1 MSILSPVYFGGSRSL
16 VPPSPLVGQVVG
28 AVLASGAPVHVG
40 CSAGADALVVE
51 CVLSWSAQ
59 QQGSRIALS
68 PVRSSSFQQMRVFSA
83 FAPSGAG
90 ACSVSNVQ
98 GVCQFAQAGGSVSW
112 LAGGSLAVPMAAR
125 LIRRSLAALA
135 GCSAAVFFAP
145 SSGSLAV
152 ASHAVKSGIPVF
164 AFGPMPAAIPGAAGC
179 WVSSSF
185 FGFSCWQWSAAQM
198 SLF

>member
-1 MSILSPVYFGGSRSL
+1 MSSVYFGGSRSL
-16 VPPSPLVGQVVG
+16 SPSPLLAQVVG

-40 CSAGADALVVE
+40 CSAGADAQV
-51 CVLSWSAQ
+51 
-59 QQGSRIALS
+59 IACAL
-68 PVRSSSFQQMRVFSA
+68 RSSSFQQVRVFAA
-83 FAPSGAG
+83 FGAPVPSPALVGLLFPG
-90 ACSVSNVQ
+90 SCSVSAVR
-98 GVCQFAQAGGSVSW
+98 VVHAWAQAGGSVSW
-112 LAGGSLAVPMAAR
+112 LAGGSLAAPMAAR
-125 LIRRSLAALA
+125 LIRRSLAALG

-145 SSGSLAV
+145 GSGSLAV
-152 ASHAVKSGIPVF
+152 ASHALKAGIPVF

>member
-1 MSILSPVYFGGSRSL
+1 MSSIYFGGSRSL
-16 VPPSPLVGQVVG
+16 SPSPLLAQVVG

-40 CSAGADALVVE
+40 CSAGADAQV
-51 CVLSWSAQ
+51 
-59 QQGSRIALS
+59 IACAL
-68 PVRSSSFQQMRVFSA
+68 RSSSFQQVRAFSA
-83 FAPSGAG
+83 FSPSGAG
-90 ACSVSNVQ
+90 SCSVSAVAQVQ
-98 GVCQFAQAGGSVSW
+98 ALAQAGSSVSW
-112 LAGGSLAVPMAAR
+112 LAGGSLAIPLAAR
-125 LIRRSLAALA
+125 LIRRSIAALG

-145 SSGSLAV
+145 GSGSLAV
-152 ASHAVKSGIPVF
+152 ASHALKAGIPVF